1 MISLRITENGKN
13 ICEKLE
19 LSSLSSID
27 KFPLYVQIE
36 TLAKCNS
43 RCIMCPRS
51 RNAPIR
57 QTLEMT
63 DWIFEKIVD
72 ELKYH
77 TDHVRRATLQGY
89 GEPLLD
95 IKLASR
101 IARLKEIGIREV
113 FISTNASLL
122 DEEISRTILESGL
135 DQIDFS
141 VDAITKETYE
151 KIRKGINYDMV
162 VNNIQK
168 FIRMRNNIKS
178 KTKVRFRYVIQPEND
193 HEYDDFCVFW
203 KKRIGEGDI
212 ISGKKIHT
220 FGGHVEMPDSTE
232 YQLLQEKIRYL
243 PCKGVFG
250 SIYIYCDGQ
259 VPICGVDVNQD
270 YIAGNLRKSS
280 LEEIWRGELF
290 TEFRKKHLEFGR
302 ASYEHCPSCNS
313 WASELKL
320 PED

>member
-1 MISLRITENGKN
+1 MSARISENGKN

-19 LSSLSSID
+19 INSLSYVD

-63 DWIFEKIVD
+63 DWIFEKIVK
-72 ELKYH
+72 ELQYH
-77 TDHVRRATLQGY
+77 ADHLRRVTLQGY

-95 IKLASR
+95 IKLPYR

-122 DEEISRTILESGL
+122 DETISQAILESGL
-135 DQIDFS
+135 TQVDFS
-141 VDAITKETYE
+141 IDAITKETYE
-151 KIRKGINYDMV
+151 RIRKGINYNVV
-162 VNNIQK
+162 VNNIQE
-168 FIRMRNNIKS
+168 FIKMRNNIKS

-193 HEYDDFCVFW
+193 HEYDEFCEFW
-203 KKRIGEGDI
+203 KKFIGEEDI

-220 FGGHVEMPDSTE
+220 FGGHIEMPDSIE
-232 YQLLQEKIRYL
+232 YQRLREKIRYM

-250 SIYIYCDGQ
+250 SLYIYCDGQ

-270 YIAGNLRKSS
+270 YIAGNLKESS

-302 ASYEHCPSCNS
+302 SSYKHCPSCNS

-320 PED
+320 PEV